1 MRGREEASEFDTLDE
16 VEKAATKAALERC
29 RVLADRISSEL
40 GKYKPEDFVNVSVL
54 ADFYASLEEAAGS
67 VLAREKQRQGPFE

>member
-54 ADFYASLEEAAGS
+54 ADFYASLEAAGS

>member
-54 ADFYASLEEAAGS
+54 ADFYASLEAAGS
-67 VLAREKQRQGPFE
+67 VLAREKQRRGPFE